1 MNAWNARMSD
11 DQVHALGYTHRDETG
26 AWVRPP
32 FEREAFDPGPDYA
45 HVAERASSSNG
56 HDPDK
61 VWTAVELLDTEFPE
75 PRWAVPG
82 IVAEGVNLLAG
93 APKLGKSW
101 MALNIATA
109 VATGGRALGRVQ
121 VEQGPVLYL
130 ALEDTPRRLQ
140 SRLRMVL
147 GDDPAPEGL
156 EFWTRSESIPDGGAE
171 RIRTWLDNYRAARLV
186 IIDVLTRMR
195 GRVSDRS
202 DRYQADYHAMAAI
215 KTIAD
220 DYSVPF
226 LVPHHTRKADAE
238 DFLETVSGSHG
249 LAGAADA
256 VSVLKRS
263 RGASDATLSITGRDV
278 EEAQYALKF
287 FSEIGTWE
295 LLEGPVTD
303 YEVSETRRQILGVVR
318 EREGITP
325 KEIAEKLD
333 IRDDTVRQTV
343 RRMAEDGQLDTDG
356 QGHYFVPP
364 LSPVTPVTGV
374 TDDEVESDNRDGS
387 DTSHD
392 VDGYTSDDYED
403 GT

>member
-1 MNAWNARMSD
+1 MTLD
-11 DQVHALGYTHRDETG
+11 KPALGAYRKQQ
-26 AWVRPP
+26 RSP
-32 FEREAFDPGPDYA
+32 
-45 HVAERASSSNG
+45 NG
-56 HDPDK
+56 HVPDK
-61 VWTAVELLDTEFPE
+61 TWSAVELLNTEFPE

-101 MALNIATA
+101 MALNLAIA
-109 VATGGRALGRVQ
+109 VASGGRALGHVQ

-147 GDDPAPEGL
+147 GDDPASDGL
-156 EFWTRSESIPDGGAE
+156 EFWTRCESIPDGGAD
-171 RIRTWLDNYRAARLV
+171 RIRTWRDNYPDARLV

-256 VSVLKRS
+256 VAVLKRS
-263 RGASDATLSITGRDV
+263 RGSADAVLKITGRDV
-278 EEAQYALKF
+278 QEAQ
-287 FSEIGTWE
+287 
-295 LLEGPVTD
+295 
-303 YEVSETRRQILGVVR
+303 
-318 EREGITP
+318 
-325 KEIAEKLD
+325 
-333 IRDDTVRQTV
+333 
-343 RRMAEDGQLDTDG
+343 
-356 QGHYFVPP
+356 
-364 LSPVTPVTGV
+364 
-374 TDDEVESDNRDGS
+374 
-387 DTSHD
+387 
-392 VDGYTSDDYED
+392 
-403 GT
+403 

>member
-1 MNAWNARMSD
+1 MTLD
-11 DQVHALGYTHRDETG
+11 KPALGAYRKQQ
-26 AWVRPP
+26 RSP
-32 FEREAFDPGPDYA
+32 
-45 HVAERASSSNG
+45 NG
-56 HDPDK
+56 HVPDK
-61 VWTAVELLDTEFPE
+61 TWSAVELLNTEFPE

-101 MALNIATA
+101 MALNLAIA
-109 VATGGRALGRVQ
+109 VASGGRALGHVQ

-147 GDDPAPEGL
+147 GDDPASDGL
-156 EFWTRSESIPDGGAE
+156 EFWTRCESIPDGGAD
-171 RIRTWLDNYRAARLV
+171 RIRTWLDNYPDARLV

-256 VSVLKRS
+256 VAVLKRS
-263 RGASDATLSITGRDV
+263 RGSADAVLKITGRDV
-278 EEAQYALKF
+278 QEAQ
-287 FSEIGTWE
+287 
-295 LLEGPVTD
+295 
-303 YEVSETRRQILGVVR
+303 
-318 EREGITP
+318 
-325 KEIAEKLD
+325 
-333 IRDDTVRQTV
+333 
-343 RRMAEDGQLDTDG
+343 
-356 QGHYFVPP
+356 
-364 LSPVTPVTGV
+364 
-374 TDDEVESDNRDGS
+374 
-387 DTSHD
+387 
-392 VDGYTSDDYED
+392 
-403 GT
+403 